1 MTLQTPLWMQAATG
15 DSAVSYSAANYRYG
29 LLSALF
35 TKTGVIDPINSGGLQ
50 VVQHAAGAN
59 MSVDVNAGTAIIPGT
74 DVSLQGN
81 YFCANDAGG
90 VNLTVPAA
98 PASGTRVHRVV
109 AQVQDRLN
117 NAGYAANTYQWVL
130 SLLADTG
137 SGTPAT
143 PASAI
148 SLATVSVSA
157 GQSSV
162 TNANITDTRTWAQQ
176 AITTEGILTVASGVS
191 AADATRTP
199 RYKLTADGYV
209 FLYGWVNA
217 TAGGS
222 LTAGTTSPLLTG
234 LPANATPS
242 GIRDCIMAT
251 SKGAVDCVINSSGV
265 ISWQPLTGTI
275 ATFVGDWWS
284 FEGISYRVA
293 S

>member
-1 MTLQTPLWMQAATG
+1 MTLQTPLWMQAAGG
-15 DSAVSYSAANYRYG
+15 DSAVSYSAAAYRYG
-29 LLSALF
+29 LLAALF
-35 TKTGVIDPINSGGLQ
+35 TTSGVIDPINSGGLQ

-59 MSVDVNAGTAIIPGT
+59 MSVDVGAGTAVIPGT
-74 DVSLQGN
+74 DVSLQGS

-98 PASGTRVHRVV
+98 PGSGTRVHRVV
-109 AQVQDRLN
+109 AQVQDHLN
-117 NAGYAANTYQWVL
+117 NAGYAANTYKWVL

-162 TNANITDTRTWAQQ
+162 TNANITDTRAWARQST
-176 AITTEGILTVASGVS
+176 TTEGFLTVASGVS
-191 AADATRTP
+191 AADATRNP

-209 FLYGWVNA
+209 HLYGWVQA
-217 TAGGS
+217 TAAGS
-222 LTAGTTSPLLTG
+222 LTPPATSLLLTG

-242 GIRDCIMAT
+242 GFRDCGMAT
-251 SKGAVDCVINSSGV
+251 SKGFVDCLVKSDGT
-265 ISWQPLTGTI
+265 ISWSPLGGTVSMAI
-275 ATFVGDWWS
+275 GDWWS
-284 FEGISYRVA
+284 FEGLSFRVA